1 MKCKDCKSVIE
12 AGQETYDTADTAMT
26 RPLCSKCLLKG
37 TEAGTPAGK
46 TTTSKR
52 TIKNPARYELFNLIP
67 AGQIGAETCHSDTM
81 VMVPCGSGYKGP
93 AIARKAVIKDRIA
106 GNIAC
111 FRGPVWR
118 EQYGVQEVFGAIEEA

>member
-12 AGQETYDTADTAMT
+12 AGQETYDTADLLMT

-52 TIKNPARYELFNLIP
+52 TIKNPARYFLFKLVNAEHIEPVGNL
-67 AGQIGAETCHSDTM
+67 C
-81 VMVPCGSGYKGP
+81 GYKGP
-93 AIARKAVIKDRIA
+93 RLALQAVLSEKIA
-106 GNIAC
+106 GKIAC
-111 FRGPVWR
+111 YRGPVWVDTF
-118 EQYGVQEVFGAIEEA
+118 GVQEVFGAIEEA